1 MKKKIRQSVS
11 VLLSICILLAFA
23 VPTLAAQPAPTVSAE
38 EAAVGITKSPVY
50 ATEILSASTSIESIA
65 FEQNH
70 IPVEIK
76 TTVTNGVIKKVET
89 YHDRVLVET
98 RIPEYTEEISIADP
112 PFSLFRYSDKWGT
125 WSDWQFV
132 HETYESETLNQL
144 AVDTVV
150 SFMQGLG
157 FYFAQYPPGIYD
169 AAVRFCTAAANYG
182 YVMGNRAE
190 ALAHI
195 YKDRRHTVSEPYYYQ
210 SRHNTYYHI
219 GNWNNFTNYESTEFA
234 VAYYPY

>member
-23 VPTLAAQPAPTVSAE
+23 VPTLAAQPAPAVSAE

-65 FEQNH
+65 FEQND

-89 YHDRVLVET
+89 YYDGVLVET

-125 WSDWQFV
+125 WSDWRFMF
-132 HETYESETLNQL
+132 ESYENQTLNNL
-144 AVDTVV
+144 VV
-150 SFMQGLG
+150 STVMNAMSAIIKFQLG
-157 FYFAQYPPGIYD
+157 NPNALYN
-169 AAVRFCTAAANYG
+169 AAVKFCAACLKYG
-182 YVMGNRAE
+182 YTENSGGLM
-190 ALAHI
+190 LAHI
-195 YKDRRHTVSEPYYYQ
+195 YKDSRNTISEPYYYQ
-210 SRHNTYYHI
+210 SRYNIYYHI
-219 GNWNNFTNYESTEFA
+219 GNWNNYCSYESHEFA